1 MKKLAISIIVFF
13 TILFP
18 LAFIACDN
26 LDENFS
32 TNPNHRL
39 AFSVDTL
46 SFDTVFTSIGSATRQ
61 FMVYNR
67 NSKPLLIQ
75 DITLAGAGK
84 TGFRI
89 NVDGRKGEHFTDIQ
103 IQEKDS
109 LYIFVEVT
117 VNPNDKDQ
125 PILIGD
131 SVLFTTNGNRQS
143 VRLEA
148 YGQDVNLYKGGT
160 TIKENTQLTAARP
173 YLVYDSLVI
182 NPGITVEIEKGA
194 IFYMHDTT
202 AKIINYGT
210 LIARGTLEEP
220 ILFRGDRLDDIIP
233 AVLPYDCAPA
243 QWGGIIF
250 QPESYDNILDH
261 VIMRNGKTGLTFRE
275 SSPERSKLKMNNSQI
290 TNMSENL
297 FKATNCHI
305 EVVNS
310 ELSNAGGNLAM
321 LTGGRY
327 SFIHCTL
334 ANYITLVKRND
345 VCLTLSNTLD
355 NQTFPLDASFDNS
368 IIDGSFSPKQGEIHI
383 LTDKETGMNY
393 RFNHCVI
400 KSNGEN
406 DEQFTNVL
414 FGSSPSYRRKGTNEN
429 EYRFDFHPDSLTTL
443 GVGKADLSVSR
454 QYPVDR
460 CGNSRLTENGPAIGA
475 YEFIPKENEEE
486 K

>member
-1 MKKLAISIIVFF
+1 MRKVATPLFILF
-13 TILFP
+13 TILFH
-18 LAFIACDN
+18 LAFTACD
-26 LDENFS
+26 DMDDNFS
-32 TNPNHRL
+32 TNPNHKL
-39 AFSVDTL
+39 DFSVDTL
-46 SFDTVFTSIGSATRQ
+46 SFDTVFTTIGSATRQ

-75 DITLAGAGK
+75 NITLAGAGK

-117 VNPNDKDQ
+117 VNPDDKDQ
-125 PILIGD
+125 PFLIGD

-148 YGQDVNLYKGGT
+148 YGQDVKLYKGGT
-160 TIKENTQLTAARP
+160 TLQEDTQLSAERP
-173 YLVYDSLVI
+173 YLIYDSLVI
-182 NPGITVEIEKGA
+182 NPGVTLEIEKGA

-210 LIARGTLEEP
+210 MIARGTLEEP
-220 ILFRGDRLDDIIP
+220 ILFRGDRRDDIIP

-250 QPESYDNILDH
+250 HADSYDNIWDH
-261 VIMRNGKTGLTFRE
+261 VIVRNGKTGLTFHE
-275 SSPERSKLKMNNSQI
+275 SSSDRSKLKMNNSQI

-297 FKATNCHI
+297 FTATNCQI

-310 ELSNAGGNLAM
+310 ELTNAGGNLAV

-345 VCLTLSNTLD
+345 VCLTLSNTESK
-355 NQTFPLDASFDNS
+355 QTFPLDASFDNC
-368 IIDGSFSPKQGEIHI
+368 IIDGSFSPKQGEIQI
-383 LTDKETGMNY
+383 TTNNEAGMNY
-393 RFNHCVI
+393 RFNHCVL

-406 DEQFTNVL
+406 DEQFTEVL
-414 FGSSPSYRRKGTNEN
+414 FGRSPSYRQKGDNDN

-443 GVGKADLSVSR
+443 GVGKADLSISR

-475 YEFIPKENEEE
+475 YEFIPKEDE
-486 K
+486 KEK